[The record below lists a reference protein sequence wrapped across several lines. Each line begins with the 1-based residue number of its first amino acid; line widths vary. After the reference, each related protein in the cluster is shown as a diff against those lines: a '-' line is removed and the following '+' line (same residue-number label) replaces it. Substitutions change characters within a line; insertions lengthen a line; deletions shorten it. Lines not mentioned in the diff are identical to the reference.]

1 MIEIRRRRITIDG
14 TPSMIM
20 AGELHYFRV
29 PRAEWGGR
37 LDLVAEIGCNCVASY
52 IPWLF
57 HELTDGSFDLTGRTR
72 PERDLGAFLDLC
84 AERGLMFF
92 ARPGPFVM
100 AELKNEGLPYR
111 LYLDHPEISPVGWDS
126 APAPTRTVD
135 YLAEAF
141 LLEADR
147 WYAAVMPVLAARL
160 QTVGGPVV
168 GVQLDNE
175 IGMLAWISNAP
186 DLTDALLQDLLG
198 WCRTRYGDRLATRY
212 PVDLESPAGWTAA
225 VRSPNEAWAA
235 ALRVDLGW
243 FMRDRFAR
251 YVDALAESARR
262 HGVTGVPFVIN
273 IHGTQDG
280 NGVPFAIGVS
290 QLFQTYAGREG
301 FTAGSDHYLG
311 EMSPPV
317 TTDIHF
323 INAVMAAINGPDQP
337 LTSCEFEAG
346 TGDYGGGLEQLHDP
360 STVDLKTRLCLAQ
373 GNRMINYYLLA
384 GGINPHL
391 DAAVGDGNDRISFTG
406 EQHGTAAPIGPLGQ
420 RGLAFAATA
429 GIAHAVQANS
439 RWLADLDE
447 ELDDVTVGF
456 WPDAFMTE
464 YHHPDSPTMTE
475 VVEDLVAYRGPGEH
489 KALWRSLL
497 LAGFRFGASNLQ
509 DPGVSLPRTV
519 AFSSGLVLDTAVQQR
534 LVDHLSGG
542 GSLLLVGRL
551 PQRDSEN
558 RRCTVLA
565 DALGLSPGELVRG
578 TSRHYPSLV
587 GHGATAWMP
596 ETRVGWLAEL
606 NSAGGEQVFTD
617 VTGRICAV
625 TVDDGPGRA
634 IVATTDLPSHPA
646 LFTALLGRLDCEPGL
661 RLRTS
666 VPGVVV
672 TTGVTTRGERML
684 HVLNPTGYAATVQVD
699 MSDPTGLLDQPLA
712 IPART
717 GRMLGLG
724 LRLPNGGAIVSSN
737 AEIAEL
743 ADGRLRFLAG
753 LGDRTEVWLRT
764 DHTVTGA
771 DVRTEGELTVVTGP
785 AGADLAIEFG

>member
-1 MIEIRRRRITIDG
+1 MRR
-14 TPSMIM
+14 
-20 AGELHYFRV
+20 
-29 PRAEWGGR
+29 
-37 LDLVAEIGCNCVASY
+37 
-52 IPWLF
+52 
-57 HELTDGSFDLTGRTR
+57 
-72 PERDLGAFLDLC
+72 
-84 AERGLMFF
+84 
-92 ARPGPFVM
+92 
-100 AELKNEGLPYR
+100 
-111 LYLDHPEISPVGWDS
+111 
-126 APAPTRTVD
+126 
-135 YLAEAF
+135 
-141 LLEADR
+141 
-147 WYAAVMPVLAARL
+147 
-160 QTVGGPVV
+160 
-168 GVQLDNE
+168 
-175 IGMLAWISNAP
+175 LAW
-186 DLTDALLQDLLG
+186 
-198 WCRTRYGDRLATRY
+198 AT
-212 PVDLESPAGWTAA
+212 A
-225 VRSPNEAWAA
+225 VRSPNEAWAG

-251 YVDALAESARR
+251 YVAALAESARR
-262 HGVTGVPFVIN
+262 HGVTGVPFLIN

-290 QLFQTYAGREG
+290 QLFETYAGRDG
-301 FTAGSDHYLG
+301 FAAGSDHYLG
-311 EMSPPV
+311 EMSSAV

-323 INAVMAAINGPDQP
+323 INAAMAAVNGPDQP

-346 TGDYGGGLEQLHDP
+346 TGDYSGGLEQLYDP
-360 STVDLKTRLCLAQ
+360 STVDLKTRLCIAQ

-384 GGINPHL
+384 GGVNPHL
-391 DAAVGDGNDRISFTG
+391 DVAVGDGNDRISFTG

-429 GIAHAVQANS
+429 GVAHAVQANS

-464 YHHPDSPTMTE
+464 YHHPGSPTMTE
-475 VVEDLVAYRGPGEH
+475 VVEDLVEYRGPGQR

-497 LAGFRFGASNLQ
+497 LAGFRFSASNLQ
-509 DPGVSLPRTV
+509 DPGVPLPRTV
-519 AFSSGLVLDTAVQQR
+519 ALSTGVVLDPAVQRR
-534 LVDHLSGG
+534 LVDHLSEG

-558 RRCTVLA
+558 RPCTVLA

-587 GHGATAWMP
+587 GHGVADWMP
-596 ETRVGWLAEL
+596 ETRVGWLAGL
-606 NSAGGEQVFTD
+606 NSAGAEPLFTD
-617 VTGRICAV
+617 VAGRTCAV
-625 TVDDGPGRA
+625 TVDAGPGHA

-646 LFTALLGRLDCEPGL
+646 LFTALLSRLGCSPGL

-672 TTGVTTRGERML
+672 TTGVTPRGERML

-699 MSDPTGLLDQPLA
+699 VNDPTGLLDQPLA

-724 LRLPNGGAIVSSN
+724 LQLPGGGTIVSSN

-743 ADGRLRFLAG
+743 ADGRLRFSPG

-764 DHTVTGA
+764 DRTVTGA
-771 DVRTEGELTVVTGP
+771 DTRTEGELTVVTGP
-785 AGADLAIEFG
+785 AGADLVIEFS